1 MLILAVFYASDE
13 VLTPGLRL
21 RPPFKAFRFLALFHL
36 MSDHNHVT
44 LIELYLLDVLV
55 YMV

>member
-1 MLILAVFYASDE
+1 MLIHAVFYASDV

-21 RPPFKAFRFLALFHL
+21 KAPLKAFRVLVIFHL
-36 MSDHNHVT
+36 MSDHNQVT

-55 YMV
+55 HTV